1 MSKNYLC
8 WKKVG
13 LLNTPLM
20 NIMKRESSVH
30 MQDNIQCTN
39 IYWEIC
45 TVSSLWVILV
55 YIRIIQVTASLT
67 GLRSIYPYES
77 GQIHIKLTY

>member
-20 NIMKRESSVH
+20 NILKWESSVH

-39 IYWEIC
+39 IYVEIC
-45 TVSSLWVILV
+45 TVRSLW
-55 YIRIIQVTASLT
+55 IIWYTFVLYKSQQV
-67 GLRSIYPYES
+67 
-77 GQIHIKLTY
+77 

>member
-30 MQDNIQCTN
+30 MQDDIECTS

-67 GLRSIYPYES
+67 GLRPIYHYES

>member
-13 LLNTPLM
+13 LLNTPIM
-20 NIMKRESSVH
+20 NIMKWESSVH
-30 MQDNIQCTN
+30 MQDNIQFTS

-45 TVSSLWVILV
+45 TVSSLW
-55 YIRIIQVTASLT
+55 IIWYTFVLYKSQQV
-67 GLRSIYPYES
+67 
-77 GQIHIKLTY
+77 

>member
-45 TVSSLWVILV
+45 TVSSLWIILV
-55 YIRIIQVTASLT
+55 YICIIQVTASLT